1 MIWYQMTQW
10 EMKMTLQLEVGK
22 TYRARNGDV
31 VRIVGDDQEDY
42 ANFKGD
48 DFCYYQP
55 SGAIA
60 GDSDHM
66 REFDLIEEISPVS
79 PTSTL
84 DAAIAKYEAAWAA
97 AQEALDAAKCAADAI
112 VRAAKEGK
120 L

>member
-1 MIWYQMTQW
+1 
-10 EMKMTLQLEVGK
+10 MTLQLEVGK

-66 REFDLIEEISPVS
+66 REFDLIEEVS
-79 PTSTL
+79 TDPASTL

-97 AQEALDAAKCAADAI
+97 EKQAMANVRKTMDEARAAIAA
-112 VRAAKEGK
+112 VVQAAKEGK